1 MIFARL
7 KNRWQEPCGYAEV
20 LGIALPLIL
29 STGSWS
35 LQQFIDR
42 MFLTWYSPEAIAA
55 SMPAGMVNWT
65 LVSLFLGTAGYVN
78 TFVAQYYGA
87 GRMHRIGSAVW
98 QGIYLAVLV
107 VPIVFLIYPVIDPF
121 FKFIGHAPDVR
132 RLEVVYSRI
141 LLLGMP
147 LVVIS
152 SAASGFF
159 TGRGQTWV
167 VMWVN
172 VSATFINIILD
183 YLFIFGKFGLPEL
196 GIRGAGW
203 ATVTSALIACL
214 LFFALMI
221 RPAYN
226 RKYHTLRAWRFDREL
241 FGRLMHFGLPN
252 GMQFMLEVLAFTIFI
267 ILVGKIG
274 MVELAASNIAFN
286 INSLAFM
293 PMFGMSIAVSTLVG
307 QRLGEN
313 RPAQAE
319 RTAWSAFHLS
329 FTFFGLLALG
339 YFFIPGLF
347 LLPFGWQI
355 EPAQF
360 APIRQTT
367 VVLLRFVAVYSLFD
381 AMNMIFSAAIKGAG
395 DTRFVAKTTISLS
408 WLVMLIPSFVTL
420 LLFNGGLYWLWTF
433 VTAYI
438 LGLGIIFL
446 WRFLKGKWR
455 EMRVIEQ

>member
-1 MIFARL
+1 MIFPRF
-7 KNRWQEPCGYAEV
+7 KKRWQEPCGYAEV
-20 LGIALPLIL
+20 LRIAFPLIL
-29 STGSWS
+29 STGSWG

-87 GRMHRIGSAVW
+87 GRFQRIGSAVW
-98 QGIYLAVLV
+98 QGIYLAVFV
-107 VPIVFLIYPVIDPF
+107 IPIVLIIYPFIHPF
-121 FKFIGHAPDVR
+121 FGFIGHAPEVQ

-159 TGRGQTWV
+159 TGRGQTLV

-172 VSATFINIILD
+172 IGATSVNVVLD

-203 ATVTSALIACL
+203 ATVASALITCL

-221 RPAYN
+221 RPVYN
-226 RKYHTLRAWRFDREL
+226 RKYHTLKAWRFEGEL
-241 FGRLMHFGLPN
+241 FKRLLYFGLPN
-252 GMQFMLEVLAFTIFI
+252 GIQFMLEVLAFTIFI

-274 MVELAASNIAFN
+274 IVELAASNIAFN
-286 INSLAFM
+286 INSLAFL

-319 RTAWSAFHLS
+319 RSTWSAFHIS

-355 EPAQF
+355 DPAQF
-360 APIRQTT
+360 APIRHTT

-381 AMNMIFSAAIKGAG
+381 AMNIIFSAAIKGAG

-408 WLVMLIPSFVTL
+408 WFVMLSPSFVTL
-420 LLFNGGLYWLWTF
+420 FLLNGGLYWLWTF

-438 LGLGIIFL
+438 LGLGVIFL